1 MLQSMLNLNPLLKNE
16 LQCYNDDAVKGL
28 LQIHANEVVGVKHP
42 FVGLKDKVAYP
53 LYKLLCLQ
61 PSLQVVTLC
70 HQAYPNAIQVTA
82 DYQRLPLHAA
92 CIHGANLDTIKYL
105 VEQYPASVDTKD
117 NQGHVP
123 IHHAIMNQADGKV
136 QKYLLQCIHK
146 DQVDCH
152 VTILLLCL
160 EHKSSKSVV
169 KSLLHINRDV
179 FLTIQDEEGTLLHKA
194 LLLGANRDIIKLLLK
209 TYPDLVSTA
218 DAEGWL
224 PLHSS
229 VGSNHNQAS
238 TDVVQCLLQAYPE
251 ALTKTTNLGR
261 SPLLLALRYDAPFE
275 TIEILCNDETAQ
287 LPDRDAHYPLHFACR
302 AQSRVR
308 VICLLLKTFPQATK
322 MEDLRGMLPIHFC
335 CKYHTTEIE
344 KIECDPQVKIKV
356 IQILVKA
363 DPESLFHRDDDGYS
377 PLDMACLDDGAIPP
391 KARRYMAL
399 QNGRLAK
406 KQRLDDMVFGTAIR
420 GGPPLQI
427 MFSPRKQVSVGS
439 VADSQEG
446 ED

>member
-1 MLQSMLNLNPLLKNE
+1 MLQSLLNLNPLLKNE

-28 LQIHANEVVGVKHP
+28 LHIHAKEVVSIKHP

-53 LYKLLCLQ
+53 LYKLACLR
-61 PSLQVVTLC
+61 PSLQVVSLC
-70 HQAYPNAIQVTA
+70 HQAFPNAIQVTA

-92 CIHGANLDTIKYL
+92 CIHGASLDTVQYL
-105 VEQYPASVDTKD
+105 VEQYPASVNMSD
-117 NQGHVP
+117 NQGNCP
-123 IHHAIMNQADGKV
+123 IHHAIRNQADSKV
-136 QKYLLQCIHK
+136 QKYLLQSINK
-146 DQVDCH
+146 DQVDLLAK
-152 VTILLLCL
+152 ILLLCL
-160 EHKSSKSVV
+160 EHKSSKSVI
-169 KSLLHINRDV
+169 KALLHINRDV
-179 FLTIQDEEGTLLHKA
+179 SIAIQDEEGSLLHKA
-194 LLLGANRDIIKLLLK
+194 LLLGANRDMIKLLLK
-209 TYPDLVSTA
+209 IYPDLVSTA

-224 PLHSS
+224 PLHAS

-238 TDVVQCLLQAYPE
+238 TEVVQTLLQAYPE

-275 TIEILCNDETAQ
+275 TIELLCNDETAQ

-308 VICLLLKTFPQATK
+308 VICLLLKTFPEATK

-377 PLDMACLDDGAIPP
+377 PLDMACLEDGAIPH
-391 KARRYMAL
+391 KAKRYMAL

-406 KQRLDDMVFGTAIR
+406 KQRLDAMVFGTAIR

-427 MFSPRKQVSVGS
+427 MFSPRKAVSVGS
-439 VADSQEG
+439 VADSYER